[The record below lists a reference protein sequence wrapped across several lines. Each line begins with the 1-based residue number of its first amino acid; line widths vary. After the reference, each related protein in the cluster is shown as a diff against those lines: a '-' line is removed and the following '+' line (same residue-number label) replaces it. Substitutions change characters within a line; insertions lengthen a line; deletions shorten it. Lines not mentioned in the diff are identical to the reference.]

1 MEDKKRFLLNSVL
14 LYKKIIAQTDN
25 NCLRRF
31 LAFKIIVNAM
41 SFEDIVNDRQFSDIR
56 QVRNIFLAHK
66 QNNQFSEAFN
76 SSELIKNKNIDQL
89 IAFMTGHLTDQT
101 NVEYFEEL
109 TDADKLLKFENL
121 SKEILKIF
129 EEEFYVGFR
138 ISNNFLCTGEGQIKE
153 VSSSNLAGS
162 FYRFNSSKELSIL
175 ANFFITNLS
184 TYPDYPNA
192 LQNFKIDYIL
202 HAVNMKDCIFK
213 DTLNGHSIDGLF
225 EVLNS
230 SNIGDTT
237 SLQQLEVDPLFQAK
251 YTEMRHIRNKIA
263 GHMDNREQL
272 NDLLKLVDDF
282 DITTAYDF
290 VNKLDKVVYDTAQT
304 HMVIHHHYHS
314 FNMKMDNKDIIAI
327 EGLKN
332 SDYYS

>member
-41 SFEDIVNDRQFSDIR
+41 SFEEIVNDRQFTDIR
-56 QVRNIFLAHK
+56 EVRNIFLAHK
-66 QNNQFSEAFN
+66 QNNQFSKAFN

-89 IAFMTGHLTDQT
+89 IAFMTGHLADQT
-101 NVEYFEEL
+101 NIEYFEEL
-109 TDADKLLKFENL
+109 TDSAKLLKFENL
-121 SKEILKIF
+121 SKQILKLF

-175 ANFFITNLS
+175 SNFFITNLL
-184 TYPDYPNA
+184 TYPSYPNA

-225 EVLNS
+225 EVLTATNV
-230 SNIGDTT
+230 GDTT
-237 SLQQLEVDPLFQAK
+237 ALQGLQTDTPFQTK
-251 YTEMRHIRNKIA
+251 YDEMRHIRNKLA
-263 GHMDNREQL
+263 GHMDKREPL
-272 NDLLKLVDDF
+272 NELLKLVYDF

-290 VNKLDKVVYDTAQT
+290 VNKLDKAVYDTSQT
-304 HMVIHHHYHS
+304 HFAIQHHYHS
-314 FNMKMDNKDIIAI
+314 FNMKMNSKDIIAI